1 MDASMEQIVADLKKI
16 LVEDLFVEIPIEK
29 IKDTDALSTD
39 IGLDSV
45 GQIEFVS
52 MIEERY
58 GLKID
63 VKESAADLKTL
74 VSTADYIRKNARAV
88 GN

>member
-1 MDASMEQIVADLKKI
+1 MDPSMEQILADLKKI
-16 LVEDLFVEIPIEK
+16 LVEELFVEIPVEK
-29 IKDTDALSTD
+29 IKDSDSLSTD

-52 MIEERY
+52 ILEERY

-63 VKESAADLKTL
+63 VKQSGADLKT
-74 VSTADYIRKNARAV
+74 VGSTAEFIRKNLPANRH
-88 GN
+88 

>member
-1 MDASMEQIVADLKKI
+1 MEQILTDLKKI
-16 LVEDLFVEIPIEK
+16 LVEELFVEIPVEK
-29 IKDTDALSTD
+29 IKDSDSLSTD

-52 MIEERY
+52 ILEERY

-63 VKESAADLKTL
+63 VKQSGADLKT
-74 VSTADYIRKNARAV
+74 VGSTAEFIRKNLPANRH
-88 GN
+88 